1 MRTCIDCTTT
11 GARAGRE
18 PYKVTLMPN
27 NAQSELRSLI
37 ETFATNLEA
46 LSRRAALEQV
56 LASLGGAIS
65 APAKRGPGRPK
76 GSGTKA
82 AGGVAT
88 VGVAKKAIVKKSKG
102 GRRSAAESAGQGEAL
117 LAHVT
122 SNPGQR
128 GEQIAK
134 ALGTDVGT
142 MRLPMKKLIAAKKV
156 KTRGQRRGMT
166 YFAAGAGVPAG
177 TPPPQ
182 AGKKSRKGRKKS
194 KRAAKK

>member
-1 MRTCIDCTTT
+1 
-11 GARAGRE
+11 
-18 PYKVTLMPN
+18 MPN
-27 NAQSELRSLI
+27 NAQSEIRSLI

-76 GSGTKA
+76 GSG
-82 AGGVAT
+82 
-88 VGVAKKAIVKKSKG
+88 AKQTRIKKSKG

-122 SNPGQR
+122 NNPGQR

-166 YFAAGAGVPAG
+166 YFAAGASVPAG
-177 TPPPQ
+177 TAPANP
-182 AGKKSRKGRKKS
+182 AKRGRKSRKGRRKS
-194 KRAAKK
+194 KRGSKK